1 VCYSCMFSWH
11 ITSTSNQTSPS
22 YSRVHTNLSTFTFRR
37 AVPRHPSGNLPGSFI
52 QLFEI
57 HLPNGINITE
67 AVSTM
72 DDTWLTGN
80 SIVNIS
86 SMKTASNDSNIHQW
100 NVYLAVVG
108 DLSERWVPSIPTM
121 ASLQLNRRF
130 VLLTVC
136 SVIAD
141 GCRLCFLSVVH
152 CH

>member
-1 VCYSCMFSWH
+1 M
-11 ITSTSNQTSPS
+11 
-22 YSRVHTNLSTFTFRR
+22 
-37 AVPRHPSGNLPGSFI
+37 PRHPSGNLPGSFI